1 MHCPERILAR
11 RDLRSR
17 PWSRPRET
25 WILPGILASLPDFC
39 KQRTGLS
46 APIRSWHS
54 SWDPLIDTNALSEDV
69 RGGSRSGVEGLY
81 PCAGTQSFSFIF
93 VWIFY
98 VLSFLVFGFLTG
110 SFAAVVIFNIH
121 LFTVNTNGDTVQ
133 LISLLIKIFDQMKQ
147 FFNS

>member
-1 MHCPERILAR
+1 MERPQVQA
-11 RDLRSR
+11 
-17 PWSRPRET
+17 WSRPLET

-46 APIRSWHS
+46 APIPSWHS
-54 SWDPLIDTNALSEDV
+54 SWDLLIDTSALSEV
-69 RGGSRSGVEGLY
+69 RGFRSGDEGLH
-81 PCAGTQSFSFIF
+81 PGAGTQSFSFIF

-98 VLSFLVFGFLTG
+98 VLSFLGFGFLTG
-110 SFAAVVIFNIH
+110 SFSAVVIFNIH